1 MYDVPHTAFHHFA
14 FVQQSSPILL
24 QQITIACV
32 HTTQHSA
39 TPRHATKTIE
49 VHRQSDVITASI
61 PGISRKF
68 QHFKYFSERDNT
80 SSDHLQNVCTVKIE
94 PKRFRE

>member
-1 MYDVPHTAFHHFA
+1 MYRTQPFIISHLFNSSH
-14 FVQQSSPILL
+14 QSSYNKSRLH
-24 QQITIACV
+24 V
-32 HTTQHSA
+32 YTQHNTA
-39 TPRHATKTIE
+39 QRHATKTIE